1 MEERKVAA
9 FSREIARLERVDL
22 PEAAQAEATADRQ
35 TVLDAAKRLHAE
47 RLKQAREIERLG
59 AQIDEL
65 WRKVRSSEVRYSQL
79 VYEAGLEFR
88 EPNRTAV
95 AAAACTVAPD
105 LIEDAGADL
114 TRGEGPVALI
124 EARAPDRLRRH
135 HD

>member
-1 MEERKVAA
+1 
-9 FSREIARLERVDL
+9 LTVDL

-47 RLKQAREIERLG
+47 RLKQARGIERLG

-79 VYEAGLEFR
+79 VYEAGLDFR
-88 EPNRTAV
+88 EPNKTAV
-95 AAAACTVAPD
+95 AAAACAVAPD
-105 LIEDAGADL
+105 LIEDAGTDL
-114 TRGEGPVALI
+114 VGGEGPVALI

-135 HD
+135 RD